1 MLSENPRGFMDLK
14 KISEIMVIILKQAL
28 LNIHTCMSCIRLQ
41 TPIL

>member
-14 KISEIMVIILKQAL
+14 KISEIMVIETLAL